1 MARSGRIWLALAT
14 VYVVWGSTYLG
25 IDVAIQTIPP
35 LLMSAL
41 RFALAGAVLY
51 AVAIRHGDRE
61 RDRPTRRQ
69 WLGAAV
75 AGGLLF
81 LVGNGGVALA
91 ESRDVDTGV
100 AALVIASV
108 PLWFAVLDWVVHRRR
123 LTVMGLAGIAIG
135 LAGVA
140 LLVGPSGSVDPIG
153 AGILLVGALGWSAG
167 SLYGPRA
174 GLPARPLVAAAMQM
188 IAGSVLMAGAGVAAG
203 EVGDVSVP
211 STASLLGVAYLVA
224 VGSLVAFSAYTW
236 LLRTTSPALVSTYAY
251 VNPVVAVALGAA
263 FRGESVTWRMV
274 LAGGAILVAVVLI
287 VQSKTTTARA
297 RRVEPRPEPAL
308 ERAA

>member
-25 IDVAIQTIPP
+25 IDVAIKTTPP

-69 WLGAAV
+69 WLGAGV

-100 AALVIASV
+100 AALIIASV
-108 PLWFAVLDWVVHRRR
+108 PLWFAVLDWVVLRRR
-123 LTVMGLAGIAIG
+123 LTAVGLIGIALG
-135 LAGVA
+135 LGGVA
-140 LLVGPSGSVDPIG
+140 LLVGPSGSVDPVG
-153 AGILLVGALGWSAG
+153 AGVLLVAALGWSAG
-167 SLYGPRA
+167 SLYAPRA

-188 IAGSVLMAGAGVAAG
+188 IGGSVL
-203 EVGDVSVP
+203 
-211 STASLLGVAYLVA
+211 L
-224 VGSLVAFSAYTW
+224 
-236 LLRTTSPALVSTYAY
+236 
-251 VNPVVAVALGAA
+251 AVAGIASGELGA
-263 FRGESVTWRMV
+263 
-274 LAGGAILVAVVLI
+274 
-287 VQSKTTTARA
+287 VQTPS
-297 RRVEPRPEPAL
+297 
-308 ERAA
+308 